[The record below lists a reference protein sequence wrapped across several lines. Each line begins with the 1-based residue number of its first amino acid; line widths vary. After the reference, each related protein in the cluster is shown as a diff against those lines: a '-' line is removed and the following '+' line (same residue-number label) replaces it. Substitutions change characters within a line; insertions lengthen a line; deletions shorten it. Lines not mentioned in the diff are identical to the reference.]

1 MKVLITGAT
10 GLVGSE
16 IVKLFLQNGVQIH
29 YLSSSKRKLEQK
41 ENYKGFYWNPT
52 TSEMDTNAFEGVTTI
67 IHLAGASVAKRWTKS
82 HKQEIIESRVLSTK
96 LLYQFL
102 AKNTHEV
109 THIIG
114 ASAIGIY
121 PHSYDAIY
129 NESNLEVD
137 DSFLGSVVA
146 KWEDEVNAFERLG
159 IKVTKIRIGIV
170 LAKKGGALQEM
181 VKPIQMGLG
190 AAFGSGDQYQ
200 SWIHIQDLAQ
210 IFYFIMQYQYEGVF
224 NGVSPYPVTNN
235 EMTKA
240 IGKVVGK
247 PVFLPNI
254 PKFMMKFILGEMH
267 EILFSSQHV
276 SARKLLDK
284 GFQFQFASLD
294 KALVNLLK

>member
-29 YLSSSKRKLEQK
+29 YLTSSKRKLEQLD
-41 ENYKGFYWNPT
+41 NYKGFYWNPA
-52 TSEMDTNAFEGVTTI
+52 TSEMDINAFEGVTTI

-96 LLYQFL
+96 LLFQFL
-102 AKNTHEV
+102 AKNSHEV

-121 PHSYDAIY
+121 PNSFTTIY
-129 NESNLEVD
+129 KESDLDVD
-137 DSFLGSVVA
+137 NSFLGSVVA
-146 KWEDEVNAFERLG
+146 KWEDEVSAFECIG
-159 IKVTKIRIGIV
+159 IKVSKVRIGIV

-181 VKPIQMGLG
+181 VKPIKIGLG
-190 AAFGSGDQYQ
+190 AAFGSGKHYQ
-200 SWIHIQDLAQ
+200 SWIHIHDLAQ
-210 IFYFIMQYQYEGVF
+210 IFYFIMQHMHEGVF

-247 PVFLPNI
+247 RIFLPNI
-254 PKFMMKFILGEMH
+254 PKFLMNLLLGEMH
-267 EILFSSQHV
+267 ELLFSSQNV
-276 SARKLLDK
+276 SSRKLLDK

-294 KALVNLLK
+294 KALDNLLK

>member
-29 YLSSSKRKLEQK
+29 YLSSSKRKLEQQD
-41 ENYKGFYWNPT
+41 NYKGFYWNPA
-52 TSEMDTNAFEGVTTI
+52 TSEMDINAFEGVTTI

-96 LLYQFL
+96 LLFQFL
-102 AKNTHEV
+102 AKNSHQV
-109 THIIG
+109 THFIG

-121 PHSYDAIY
+121 PNSYDTIY
-129 NESNLEVD
+129 NETNLEVD
-137 DSFLGSVVA
+137 NSFLGSVVA

-159 IKVTKIRIGIV
+159 VKVAKIRIGIV

-190 AAFGSGDQYQ
+190 AAFGSGEQYQ

-210 IFYFIMQYQYEGVF
+210 IFYFIMKYQYEGVF

-294 KALVNLLK
+294 KALENLLK